1 MSSPEQFPEWAGLP
15 VKEVVSAGTDD
26 CMYRLGDDVVR
37 RPCPARLAAWQ
48 VRVRVRVRAG

>member
-26 CMYRLGDDVVR
+26 GMYRLGDDVVR

-48 VRVRVRVRAG
+48 VRVRVRAG